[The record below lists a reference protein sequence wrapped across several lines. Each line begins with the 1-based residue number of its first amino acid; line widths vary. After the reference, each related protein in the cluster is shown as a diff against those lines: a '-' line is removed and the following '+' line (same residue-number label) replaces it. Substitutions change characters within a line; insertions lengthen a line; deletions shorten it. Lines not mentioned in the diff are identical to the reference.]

1 MISVGDMDGEKS
13 KNNKPILSIL
23 IDEDKRSRFS
33 DLARQN
39 NLSMGWLVNQAID
52 KMLESGSIN
61 IYTPSA
67 TLTEDTTT
75 SAGYIDEIA
84 KKAVEKHLA
93 SVSDIKVM
101 LTSSIGNVNTE
112 IEALEKRL
120 GWSEKLAA
128 NQAEEIEQI
137 KNAIS
142 DRASE
147 ISSGSIGNPINELPL
162 VDNGDEDTL
171 EPQKIEDS
179 SVDLSKLQGA
189 HTLTWVAFLSAIGM
203 EIERDKD
210 RKLVQNVRLAKIAI
224 GKAIELGSSG
234 WEYISLNRQFIRT

>member
-1 MISVGDMDGEKS
+1 MEKKT
-13 KNNKPILSIL
+13 KNSKPILSIL

-61 IYTPSA
+61 IYISSA
-67 TLTEDTTT
+67 TLTDNVTTT
-75 SAGYIDEIA
+75 SAAYIDELV
-84 KKAVEKHLA
+84 KKAVEKHSA
-93 SVSDIKVM
+93 SILDIEVM
-101 LTSSIGNVNTE
+101 LTNSIGNVHTE

-120 GWSEKLAA
+120 GLSEKLAA
-128 NQAEEIEQI
+128 NQAEEIEQL
-137 KNAIS
+137 KKAIS
-142 DRASE
+142 DRVSE
-147 ISSGSIGNPINELPL
+147 ISSSLIANPLDKLPPI
-162 VDNGDEDTL
+162 DNADEDTL
-171 EPQKIEDS
+171 EPQETENS
-179 SVDLSKLQGA
+179 LVDLSKLQGA